1 MEASRVNC
9 ASYLF
14 SRQISLNHTR
24 GLWRPFIIFYRSEQT
39 LYCNIDLIAGGLIFE
54 LKNNT
59 DQDVTIQFIGV
70 FNDILKFGKLNPN
83 EFPLTIL
90 QGE

>member
-1 MEASRVNC
+1 M
-9 ASYLF
+9 
-14 SRQISLNHTR
+14 
-24 GLWRPFIIFYRSEQT
+24 WRSFIIFYRNEQT
-39 LYCNIDLIAGGLIFE
+39 LHCNIDLIAGGLIFE

-59 DQDVTIQFIGV
+59 DQDVTVSFIGV
-70 FNDILKFGKLNPN
+70 FNNILQFGKLNPN